1 MKKRGVVG
9 ISKKALLCIMAVLLL
24 VTVTTVLSACA
35 GSGIDISKDVDEKAT
50 FPEFTRDPDDTY
62 EWEES
67 TEPPTETE
75 TEPET
80 EEPVELVGLRE
91 AFANYFYI
99 GVALPNNVLQNW
111 VRYKDVI
118 LKNFNSITCENE
130 MKPDFM
136 LSQSESRK
144 NLDVTYTDPVV
155 HFSSPQLAV
164 KYATQNNIKMRLHTL
179 VWHAQTPKWF
189 FTEDYTNEGN
199 LVSRDVML
207 QRMESYIKQ
216 VLTYYKENYPGL
228 IYAVDVVN
236 EAFDVGNGDE
246 NGIRRVDNLWY
257 QTIGPDYVYYAFYY
271 ARKYAA
277 DDMKLFYN
285 DYGCMYKIDLIL
297 RNLKKIKS
305 EGLIDGIGMQAHMD
319 YDTDSN
325 AFKKAMRAF
334 VEAGYELQLT
344 ELDIGV
350 KKNNEAQ
357 FKAQA
362 NQYKRIFQAAKELVE
377 RGYKVTSITVW
388 GLTDTLTWRSG
399 QYPLLFNSD
408 LTPKPAISAILS
420 VFDK

>member
-1 MKKRGVVG
+1 
-9 ISKKALLCIMAVLLL
+9 
-24 VTVTTVLSACA
+24 
-35 GSGIDISKDVDEKAT
+35 
-50 FPEFTRDPDDTY
+50 
-62 EWEES
+62 
-67 TEPPTETE
+67 
-75 TEPET
+75 
-80 EEPVELVGLRE
+80 
-91 AFANYFYI
+91 
-99 GVALPNNVLQNW
+99 
-111 VRYKDVI
+111 
-118 LKNFNSITCENE
+118 
-130 MKPDFM
+130 
-136 LSQSESRK
+136 
-144 NLDVTYTDPVV
+144 
-155 HFSSPQLAV
+155 
-164 KYATQNNIKMRLHTL
+164 
-179 VWHAQTPKWF
+179 
-189 FTEDYTNEGN
+189 
-199 LVSRDVML
+199 
-207 QRMESYIKQ
+207 
-216 VLTYYKENYPGL
+216 
-228 IYAVDVVN
+228 
-236 EAFDVGNGDE
+236 
-246 NGIRRVDNLWY
+246 
-257 QTIGPDYVYYAFYY
+257 
-271 ARKYAA
+271 
-277 DDMKLFYN
+277 MKLFYN

>member
-24 VTVTTVLSACA
+24 VTVTAVLSACA
-35 GSGIDISKDVDEKAT
+35 GSGIDISKDVDDKAT

-80 EEPVELVGLRE
+80 EEPVELIGLRE

-179 VWHAQTPKWF
+179 VWHAQTPK
-189 FTEDYTNEGN
+189 
-199 LVSRDVML
+199 
-207 QRMESYIKQ
+207 
-216 VLTYYKENYPGL
+216 
-228 IYAVDVVN
+228 
-236 EAFDVGNGDE
+236 
-246 NGIRRVDNLWY
+246 
-257 QTIGPDYVYYAFYY
+257 
-271 ARKYAA
+271 
-277 DDMKLFYN
+277 
-285 DYGCMYKIDLIL
+285 
-297 RNLKKIKS
+297 
-305 EGLIDGIGMQAHMD
+305 
-319 YDTDSN
+319 
-325 AFKKAMRAF
+325 
-334 VEAGYELQLT
+334 
-344 ELDIGV
+344 
-350 KKNNEAQ
+350 
-357 FKAQA
+357 
-362 NQYKRIFQAAKELVE
+362 
-377 RGYKVTSITVW
+377 
-388 GLTDTLTWRSG
+388 
-399 QYPLLFNSD
+399 
-408 LTPKPAISAILS
+408 
-420 VFDK
+420 